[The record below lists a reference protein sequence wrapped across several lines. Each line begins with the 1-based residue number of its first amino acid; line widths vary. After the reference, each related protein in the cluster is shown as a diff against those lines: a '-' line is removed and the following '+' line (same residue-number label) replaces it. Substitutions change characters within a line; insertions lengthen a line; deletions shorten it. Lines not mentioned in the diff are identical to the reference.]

1 MCLSCLP
8 LFASLSPPK
17 NINVVA
23 SLTPS
28 IQAWPLKERVGWNRA
43 LKSYASSTLSVLWGS
58 VKRWWGLSAA
68 NNLDLKAEVK
78 AWFTPVALLNCSY
91 SQLGWWC
98 GLPWEGLWIV
108 FLYFCLCLCL
118 CICIWVSLSWAGGLG
133 CPERAFEWPYVGVGV
148 DVGCPERAFEL
159 PDETNI
165 EMGPAEN
172 WDKLR
177 GGIYSEKGGW
187 GAGSL
192 STTSLNIRTK
202 MCWRR
207 RITMMLMSIMKK
219 ISIDDA
225 SDDDVWWWCWW
236 G

>member
-98 GLPWEGLWIV
+98 GLPWEGLWIAWWAQHWNGTSRKLRQIERGGFIQKRDV
-108 FLYFCLCLCL
+108 GELVLFQQQAWKSGQRC
-118 CICIWVSLSWAGGLG
+118 AGG
-133 CPERAFEWPYVGVGV
+133 
-148 DVGCPERAFEL
+148 
-159 PDETNI
+159 
-165 EMGPAEN
+165 
-172 WDKLR
+172 
-177 GGIYSEKGGW
+177 GG
-187 GAGSL
+187 
-192 STTSLNIRTK
+192 
-202 MCWRR
+202 
-207 RITMMLMSIMKK
+207 
-219 ISIDDA
+219 
-225 SDDDVWWWCWW
+225 
-236 G
+236 